1 MAYATFIIKSRLSR
15 RYFFE
20 NVIVPLSL
28 CKVEVYLNTFLLKL
42 FMELTDIK
50 FLAKGHRSTVYTARY
65 NGKIVAVK
73 ERRSDIDVSQH
84 ILNEGRILKIL
95 NKHRIGPKPYY
106 YDKDKLVME
115 YVNGSRILDWIEK
128 NKSKAKIR
136 KVIIDLLKQC
146 IIMYKL
152 GIEKME
158 MHKPV
163 KHVIIGKRITLIDF
177 ERARKRKHPRNVT
190 QLCQF
195 FFRIKVMKRD
205 VDILKRYKK
214 NQTDKNF
221 ISLKKLLLL

>member
-1 MAYATFIIKSRLSR
+1 M
-15 RYFFE
+15 
-20 NVIVPLSL
+20 
-28 CKVEVYLNTFLLKL
+28 KL
-42 FMELTDIK
+42 TGIK

-73 ERRSDIDVSQH
+73 ERRKDIDVSQH
-84 ILNEGRILKIL
+84 ILNEGRFLKIL
-95 NKHRIGPKPYY
+95 NKHRIGPRLYY

-115 YVNGSRILDWIEK
+115 YVNGDRILDWIM
-128 NKSKAKIR
+128 NKSKARIR
-136 KVIIDLLKQC
+136 KVIIELLKQC
-146 IIMYKL
+146 RTMDKL

-163 KHVIIGKRITLIDF
+163 KHVIIGKKITLIDF
-177 ERARKRKHPRNVT
+177 ERARKRKYPRNVT

-195 FFRIKVMKRD
+195 FFRLKIMKRD
-205 VDILKRYKK
+205 IDVLKRYKK